1 MSLAKIQIGMVEL
14 RRSINLNYSSEK
26 KMMRTKALCVC
37 TLLGLFLSGWFNPST
52 AYADQ
57 EIRKKFKDQIHVVQ
71 PKPVLQKKRFE
82 LVTRFGM
89 TINDS
94 IQRRFKLGVNANFHI
109 AEPFY
114 VGGIF
119 EWYDFG
125 NALGGEADSYTE
137 LRNQTGAKADSP
149 VLNYYAGLEL
159 GFVPLWGKFSLFNS
173 SIVFYDVAV
182 TAGGLY
188 IDAKSLLLRTP
199 KNTFGGTVSI
209 TGRIFLNKWI
219 ALNTEIRDV
228 IYLADL
234 KGADSSFANVVSFGL
249 GFSFYLPTA
258 FEYTE
263 KVVDIQA
270 Q

>member
-1 MSLAKIQIGMVEL
+1 MK
-14 RRSINLNYSSEK
+14 
-26 KMMRTKALCVC
+26 RTKVLCIC
-37 TLLGLFLSGWFNPST
+37 TLLGVCFSGLVAPAT
-52 AYADQ
+52 ATAEQ
-57 EIRKKFKDQIHVVQ
+57 QIRKKFKDQIHVVQ

-82 LVTRFGM
+82 LVTRFGL
-89 TINDS
+89 TLNDS
-94 IQRRFKLGVNANFHI
+94 IQRRFKAGVNANFHI

-114 VGGIF
+114 IGGIF

-125 NALGGEADSYTE
+125 NALGGETDSYKE
-137 LRNQTGAKADSP
+137 LRAQTGAKADSP
-149 VLNYYAGLEL
+149 TLNYYGGLEL

-188 IDAKSLLLRTP
+188 IDSQSLLLKTP
-199 KNTFGGTVSI
+199 KGTAGGTVSL
-209 TGRIFLNKWI
+209 TARVFLNKWI

-234 KGADSSFANVVSFGL
+234 KGADGTFANVVSFGL

-263 KVVDIQA
+263 KVVDVQA

>member
-1 MSLAKIQIGMVEL
+1 MK
-14 RRSINLNYSSEK
+14 
-26 KMMRTKALCVC
+26 RTKALCIC
-37 TLLGLFLSGWFNPST
+37 TLLAVCFSGLLAPAT
-52 AYADQ
+52 ATAEQ
-57 EIRKKFKDQIHVVQ
+57 QIRKKFKDQIHVVQ

-82 LVTRFGM
+82 LVTRFGL
-89 TINDS
+89 TLNDS
-94 IQRRFKLGVNANFHI
+94 IQRRFKAGVSANYHI

-125 NALGGEADSYTE
+125 NALGGETDSYLE
-137 LRNQTGAKADSP
+137 LRSQTGAKADSP
-149 VLNYYAGLEL
+149 TMNYYGGLEL
-159 GFVPLWGKFSLFNS
+159 GFVPLWGKFSLFSS

-188 IDAKSLLLRTP
+188 INAESLLLKTP
-199 KNTFGGTVSI
+199 KSTAGGTVSI
-209 TGRIFLNKWI
+209 NARIFLNKWI
-219 ALNTEIRDV
+219 ALNAEFRDV

-234 KGADSSFANVVSFGL
+234 KGAEGSFANVASFGL

-263 KVVDIQA
+263 KVVDVQA